1 MTASQ
6 PHSATT
12 GEQTAGQPAAAGMLS
27 ATDLAV
33 FSSLPLL
40 LGLSWGLSERAC
52 ARFCAAVAPFAVRMH
67 AGDPAAAVETM
78 RRTLGT
84 RDLGVPPKRILAQL
98 SGEQILAILQ
108 LLRAY
113 RPAAGTPRSG

>member
-1 MTASQ
+1 
-6 PHSATT
+6 
-12 GEQTAGQPAAAGMLS
+12 
-27 ATDLAV
+27 
-33 FSSLPLL
+33 
-40 LGLSWGLSERAC
+40 
-52 ARFCAAVAPFAVRMH
+52 MH

-113 RPAAGTPRSG
+113 RPGGWNPAIRLTGWQHVEAAQARGRGLIL

>member
-40 LGLSWGLSERAC
+40 LGLSWGLPKRAWP
-52 ARFCAAVAPFAVRMH
+52 RFCAAVAPFAVRMH
-67 AGDPAAAVETM
+67 VGDPAAMAARYAGRLTPYV
-78 RRTLGT
+78 LKCPG
-84 RDLGVPPKRILAQL
+84 KW
-98 SGEQILAILQ
+98 SGWFHL
-108 LLRAY
+108 
-113 RPAAGTPRSG
+113 